1 MFLGFYISQGANYQG
16 SGMTK
21 LVFAMPL
28 WGLLNGDVN
37 LPSVISGQRVW
48 DAISQLLWAV
58 LNNAFFSEHALKFY
72 V

>member
-1 MFLGFYISQGANYQG
+1 
-16 SGMTK
+16 MTK